1 MGGAFTIMKK
11 ISQKFLDYIKKSNE
25 KAKKYNL
32 ENKGTGNFMSLMIEN
47 PKHWEDYGIYN
58 LRDFVRYN
66 LETYIWDEFK
76 SVNGIRPRFMNFKE
90 MGIRELRRQVNLLN
104 K

>member
-1 MGGAFTIMKK
+1 MKK

-32 ENKGTGNFMSLMIEN
+32 ENKGTGNFMSLMVEN
-47 PKHWEDYGIYN
+47 PKHWEDYEIFN
-58 LRDFVRYN
+58 LRDLVRYN

-90 MGIRELRRQVNLLN
+90 MGIRELRRQVNLL
-104 K
+104 KE

>member
-1 MGGAFTIMKK
+1 MKQVSEK
-11 ISQKFLDYIKKSNE
+11 LLNYIKKCNE
-25 KAKKYNL
+25 NARKFNA
-32 ENKGTGNFMSLMIEN
+32 ENKGTGSFHGLMVEN

-90 MGIRELRRQVNLLN
+90 MGIRELRRQVNLL
-104 K
+104 KE